1 MSAGEEATETLEDLG
16 FLVCEEGENY
26 RWTDK
31 RQSAT
36 PALKEIEFLQ
46 TRINGLNW
54 KNTELQSTITAQE
67 ETIKRLREAGE
78 NIRQEAVTQEPF
90 SEPEGYSY
98 ITAWDDLMNELG
110 EK

>member
-1 MSAGEEATETLEDLG
+1 MSKKVSTMINVFDSIFKDYSWFNDQEQYEIHLGRFSRGFMSAY
-16 FLVCEEGENY
+16 N
-26 RWTDK
+26 
-31 RQSAT
+31 
-36 PALKEIEFLQ
+36 
-46 TRINGLNW
+46 
-54 KNTELQSTITAQE
+54 ELQSTITAQE